1 MRLGRRGPLLGAV
14 ALSAIAALTLA
25 GCAGASTSTDDSAD
39 GGESTELRTIN
50 VSAPPSYNALALHVA
65 DAEGYFAEEGLE
77 LEISTVVG
85 GEAVPALI
93 GGNLDFILNDM
104 VTLTTARSQGLPL
117 VIAVPNTLLDPP
129 GDTAYVNVLIRKED
143 AAKYS
148 SVADISGQKFGIPTV
163 NSQPWLDIRSA
174 VSDAGGDAE
183 AIEFVQVPDPLQALR
198 DKTVEFVT
206 APNPAA
212 AAAELSDDLAILAPL
227 TSVELGGIVGY
238 PYLTTE
244 TLLESEPELV
254 EAFQRAMLK
263 ASALIN
269 SDRALALEVAA
280 TYLEFPA
287 EVLDASTL
295 PLLGEVQPT
304 EAELQKVIDRIV
316 KNGIVPAD
324 KAPAPADLLP

>member
-1 MRLGRRGPLLGAV
+1 MRLGQRSRLLSATALTAV
-14 ALSAIAALTLA
+14 AALALA
-25 GCAGASTSTDDSAD
+25 GCAGASTDTNDAA
-39 GGESTELRTIN
+39 GGEESAELRTVN

-65 DAEGYFAEEGLE
+65 EAEGYFADEGLQ

-93 GGNLDFILNDM
+93 GGSLDFILNDM
-104 VTLTTARSQGLPL
+104 VTLTTAASQGLPL

-129 GDTAYVNVLIRKED
+129 GDEAYVNVLIRKED
-143 AAKYS
+143 ADKYT
-148 SVADISGQKFGIPTV
+148 SVADIAGQKFGIPTV

-212 AAAELSDDLAILAPL
+212 AAAQLSDDLAILAPV

-238 PYLTTE
+238 PYLTTQE
-244 TLLESEPELV
+244 LLQSDPELV
-254 EAFQRAMLK
+254 AAFQNAVFK

-269 SDRALALEVAA
+269 SDRVRALEVAA
-280 TYLEFPA
+280 TYLDFPT
-287 EVLDASTL
+287 EVLEASTL
-295 PLLGEVQPT
+295 PKLGEELPT
-304 EAELQKVIDRIV
+304 EANLQKVIDRIV
-316 KNGIVPAD
+316 TNGIVPAD
-324 KAPAPADLLP
+324 KAPTPADLLP